1 MNVSWDWFPF
11 ILHYQF
17 FLVQN
22 FLEAQGF
29 ASSLGACISP
39 FNESFQQMEINSL
52 LRSTKIQLEKIRKR
66 GGM

>member
-22 FLEAQGF
+22 FLEAKGF

-39 FNESFQQMEINSL
+39 FNESFQQMEITAS
-52 LRSTKIQLEKIRKR
+52 SDQQKFS
-66 GGM
+66 